1 MQVVYQRC
9 CGLDIHK
16 KIIVA
21 CSHTPVGKEIQ
32 SFGTMTED
40 ILSLVEWVKSKECSC
55 VAMESTGVYWKP
67 IYNLLE
73 LNQVETLVVNAQHIK
88 AVPGRK
94 TDVKDAEWIA
104 DLLRHGL
111 LKGSYIPDRDQR
123 EFRELVRY
131 RRSLVEERTRE
142 VNRLQK
148 VLEGANIKL
157 ACVASNVMGASGRAM
172 IDAIIQDVND
182 PVLLASLAQG
192 RLKDKKEALE
202 KALNGLIGAHQ
213 KMILATQLEH
223 IDFLDKK
230 IGDLDKEV
238 VERTLPFEEDLE
250 LLDTIPGIGRRS
262 AEEIIAEIGTDMSRF
277 PSDAHLS
284 SWAGM
289 SPGQNESAGK
299 RKPSRTRKGNNSL
312 RRTLTEAARAAART
326 KNTYLSAKYHR
337 IAARRGANRAA
348 VAVGHTILVIIYNM
362 LKNRETYKDLGVDFL
377 DRRKKNYTIKRSL
390 KALENLG
397 VEITIKNPE
406 TLGIAN

>member
-1 MQVVYQRC
+1 VYERC

-16 KIIVA
+16 KLIVA
-21 CSHTPVGKEIQ
+21 CSITPKGKEIQ

-40 ILSLVEWVKSKECSC
+40 IISLVEWVKSKECSR

-73 LNQVETLVVNAQHIK
+73 LNEVETTLVINAQHIK

-123 EFRELVRY
+123 ELRELVRY
-131 RRSLVEERTRE
+131 RRSLIEERTRE

-148 VLEGANIKL
+148 ILEGANIKL
-157 ACVASNVMGASGRAM
+157 ASVASNILGVSGRAM

-182 PVLLASLAQG
+182 PVLLASLAKG
-192 RLKDKKEALE
+192 RLKNKKEALE
-202 KALNGLIGAHQ
+202 KALKGLIGAHQ

-223 IDFLDKK
+223 IDFLDQK
-230 IGDLDKEV
+230 IGNLDREV
-238 VERTLPFEEDLE
+238 VNRTLPFEEDLE

-299 RKPSRTRKGNNSL
+299 RKASRTRKGNNAL
-312 RRTLTEAARAAART
+312 RRTLTEAAWAAARS

-362 LKNRETYKDLGVDFL
+362 LKTREKYKDLGVDFL
-377 DRRKKNYTIKRSL
+377 DRRRKNYTIKRSL
-390 KALENLG
+390 KTLQNLG
-397 VEITIKNPE
+397 IEVTVNNPE
-406 TLGIAN
+406 ALTIAN

>member
-16 KIIVA
+16 KIIVS
-21 CSHTPVGKEIQ
+21 CSITPEGKEIQ

-40 ILSLVEWVKSKECSC
+40 ILSLVEWVKSKKCSH

-73 LNQVETLVVNAQHIK
+73 LNEVETLVVNAQHIK

-104 DLLRHGL
+104 DLLQHGL

-123 EFRELVRY
+123 ELRELVRY
-131 RRSLVEERTRE
+131 RRSLIEERTRE

-157 ACVASNVMGASGRAM
+157 ASVASNVMGVSGRAM
-172 IDAIIQDVND
+172 LDAIITDVND
-182 PVLLASLAQG
+182 PVLLAALAKG
-192 RLKDKKEALE
+192 RLKNKKEALE
-202 KALNGLIGAHQ
+202 KALNGLIGFHQ
-213 KMILATQLEH
+213 KKILSTQLEH
-223 IDFLDKK
+223 IDFLDQK
-230 IGDLDKEV
+230 IGDLDRDV
-238 VERTLPFEEDLE
+238 VNRTLPFEEDLE
-250 LLDTIPGIGRRS
+250 LLDTIPGIGRRT

-277 PSDAHLS
+277 PSDAHLA

-299 RKPSRTRKGNNSL
+299 RKSGRTRKGNNAL

-326 KNTYLSAKYHR
+326 KNTYLSAKYKR

-348 VAVGHTILVIIYNM
+348 VAVGHTILVIVYNM
-362 LKNRETYKDLGVDFL
+362 LKTRKKYKDLGVDFL
-377 DRRKKNYTIKRSL
+377 DRRRRNYTVKRSL

-397 VEITIKNPE
+397 IEITIKNPE
-406 TLGIAN
+406 VLVAN